1 MRGSIQFRGPLSSRL
16 KLPHYEMELTEQATL
31 EVMLRTILEKESD
44 VRDVWR
50 NPESMDRETLIL
62 CNDVDIG
69 LTGGLKTK
77 LNDGDTLVVLP
88 LIHGG

>member
-1 MRGSIQFRGPLSSRL
+1 MMS
-16 KLPHYEMELTEQATL
+16 PHYEIELTEQATL
-31 EVMLRTILEKESD
+31 EVMLHSILEKEKD
-44 VRDVWR
+44 VREVWSD
-50 NPESMDRETLIL
+50 PESMDRETLIL